1 MWNEKQCLITVFIIC
16 SGRQLIL
23 YYDTHRLFFVSNH
36 LTILLQAIAKVLHFC
51 SFSSFPMEITSS
63 EYWLWY
69 SRIFSIIIPREKRSV
84 DPEGHLFKLL
94 YSIWSGIWIPDQVRD
109 DKWNTFQQSQNYS
122 DLQLKILLKII
133 DWSVNQKN
141 TDNICIIL
149 IWWLLSAAWLSTRS
163 LTLYCR

>member
-36 LTILLQAIAKVLHFC
+36 LTILLKAIAKVLHFC

-69 SRIFSIIIPREKRSV
+69 SRIFSIIIPGEEKRR
-84 DPEGHLFKLL
+84 
-94 YSIWSGIWIPDQVRD
+94 SGIKGICLNYCIQFDLESGSQIRAGMPMKYFSAIPELFGP
-109 DKWNTFQQSQNYS
+109 TA
-122 DLQLKILLKII
+122 
-133 DWSVNQKN
+133 KN
-141 TDNICIIL
+141 FIKYN
-149 IWWLLSAAWLSTRS
+149 WLE
-163 LTLYCR
+163 C

>member
-1 MWNEKQCLITVFIIC
+1 MLDVTLWVLSVWGLFAAKRGSCWWFLCKRIPKKTETPDMWNEKQCLITVFIIC

-69 SRIFSIIIPREKRSV
+69 SRLFSVVIPVVLQRRPGIQANCLNYCIQFDLESGSLIRSGMTKEIFFNKSWIIRTCS
-84 DPEGHLFKLL
+84 
-94 YSIWSGIWIPDQVRD
+94 
-109 DKWNTFQQSQNYS
+109 
-122 DLQLKILLKII
+122 
-133 DWSVNQKN
+133 
-141 TDNICIIL
+141 
-149 IWWLLSAAWLSTRS
+149 
-163 LTLYCR
+163 